1 MVGPGLSPRILG
13 ASPSGWPPVIKA
25 MQPLRAPQQA
35 QEVKCGHRALAAPHC
50 SSLTLQPSCWA
61 PCLPVKLPRWAP
73 HLSLQL
79 LADGSILADVTVQT
93 EHVALKLREGHR
105 RERCV
110 FIQGSFWQ
118 PLPIGRHCVRC
129 FTPVPQTH
137 PPPNWRNRSRKGS
150 GLPEATAR
158 GRRMLLN
165 PRPLTPCPIHSHQA
179 RGFRAASP
187 GAPGLPRGSRHSAH
201 QPALGHP
208 LLFPSFLF
216 FFKILFLY

>member
-93 EHVALKLREGHR
+93 DHVALKLR
-105 RERCV
+105 
-110 FIQGSFWQ
+110 
-118 PLPIGRHCVRC
+118 
-129 FTPVPQTH
+129 
-137 PPPNWRNRSRKGS
+137 
-150 GLPEATAR
+150 
-158 GRRMLLN
+158 
-165 PRPLTPCPIHSHQA
+165 
-179 RGFRAASP
+179 
-187 GAPGLPRGSRHSAH
+187 
-201 QPALGHP
+201 
-208 LLFPSFLF
+208 
-216 FFKILFLY
+216 